1 MSEEILKALMQ
12 LFAIISKQDDGGSEV
27 HDDYVKEFL
36 LSQISRERFD
46 VYYDQYNDYKN
57 AESSNNNS
65 SRTSVKDSVRTLA
78 LCKRINKTLSQK
90 QKSIVLVRITEFVF
104 ISDK

>member
-12 LFAIISKQDDGGSEV
+12 LFAIISKQDDGGSDV
-27 HDDYVKEFL
+27 HDEYVKEFL

-65 SRTSVKDSVRTLA
+65 NRTSVKDSVRTLA
-78 LCKRINKTLSQK
+78 LW
-90 QKSIVLVRITEFVF
+90 FV
-104 ISDK
+104 